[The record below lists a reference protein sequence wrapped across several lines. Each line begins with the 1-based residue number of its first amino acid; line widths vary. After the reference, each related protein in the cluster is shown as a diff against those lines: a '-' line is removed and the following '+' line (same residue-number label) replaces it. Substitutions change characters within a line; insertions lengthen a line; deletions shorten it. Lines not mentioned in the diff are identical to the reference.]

1 MSELKAEPEIVTLR
15 YNCPIYVDV
24 NLTTG
29 EIDRV
34 SIGDMVMDYGD
45 CEAIDDV
52 TAEQEARARAIA
64 DEADWPAWEF
74 D

>member
-1 MSELKAEPEIVTLR
+1 MTAPEAEPEIVTLR

-24 NLTTG
+24 DLTAG

-34 SIGDMVMDYGD
+34 SIGDMVMDYDD

-52 TAEQEARARAIA
+52 TSEQEAKAKAIA
-64 DEADWPAWEF
+64 DEADWPTWAF